1 MSDNAPPASKPG
13 RELVL
18 LGRFGAPHG
27 VRGEI
32 RLQSFTADPL
42 AIASY
47 GPLFDKSGARSFV
60 LAHVRPQGKDMLVA
74 RVEGVTDRAGAER
87 LARIELYA
95 PRAKLPEPDEDEFY
109 LADLEGLRAETVEGA
124 TLGHVLAVR
133 NFGAGD
139 ILEVRPPAGRRDP
152 DVPLHQGGGSD
163 RGHRRRTRG
172 DRAAGGDRGRRIE
185 ARRPSGEPS
194 PMP

>member
-1 MSDNAPPASKPG
+1 
-13 RELVL
+13 LVL

-42 AIASY
+42 AITSY

-87 LARIELYA
+87 LARIELHA

-109 LADLEGLRAETVEGA
+109 LADLEGLRAETAEGA
-124 TLGHVLAVR
+124 ELGQVLAVR

-139 ILEVRPPAGRRDP
+139 ILEVRPPQGETLMFPFTKAV
-152 DVPLHQGGGSD
+152 VPIVD
-163 RGHRRRTRG
+163 I
-172 DRAAGGDRGRRIE
+172 AGGRVVIAPPVEIE
-185 ARRPSGEPS
+185 GEG
-194 PMP
+194 

>member
-1 MSDNAPPASKPG
+1 VSDNAPPASKPG

-47 GPLFDKSGARSFV
+47 GPLFDKSGARGFV
-60 LAHVRPQGKDMLVA
+60 LAHVRPQGKNMLVA

-87 LARIELYA
+87 LARIELHA

-109 LADLEGLRAETVEGA
+109 LADLEGLRAETVEGHA
-124 TLGHVLAVR
+124 LGQVLAVR

-139 ILEVRPPAGRRDP
+139 ILEVRPP
-152 DVPLHQGGGSD
+152 QGGETLMFPFTKAVVPIVD
-163 RGHRRRTRG
+163 I
-172 DRAAGGDRGRRIE
+172 AGGRVVIAPPVEIE
-185 ARRPSGEPS
+185 GEG
-194 PMP
+194 